1 MTAVAPLSSSHEQ
14 LAALIDRART
24 ASRTFVQLPIQD
36 RIEMLQQMRRNY
48 AEVAEEQ
55 VRAAC
60 EAKGLDFDHPVSG
73 EEWLVGPLG
82 IIRALRLLEQSLRD
96 IQATGAPR
104 IPGMRTLED
113 GRLAV
118 RVFPTD
124 GLDGFL
130 LAKHEAEAYLQPGI
144 RAANLKDHLA
154 TFYRKPHGG
163 RVCVVLGAGN
173 VNSIPALDSFHKL
186 FNEGTVCILKMNPVN
201 AYLGP
206 IFERAFRPLVEK
218 GFLSIVYGGAEEGTF
233 LVNHPSVDEVHITGS
248 DKTHDLIGWG
258 PPGPEREARKQ
269 RNEPL
274 LKKTITSELGNISPV
289 VVVPGPYSS
298 GELTYQAGNI
308 AGMVVNNASFNCTA
322 AKMLVMAKGW
332 AQRQAVLDA
341 VAEQIARGEVRKAYY
356 PGAED
361 RWKKFTDGR
370 NGLRIIGNA
379 KPGQLPYA
387 IIPDV
392 DASATDR
399 LFEEEP
405 WCAVMS
411 ETALEAESVPAFL
424 ERAVAFL
431 NDSLWGTL
439 GANLVVHP
447 KTLADPKNKAAFEKA
462 IRDLRYGSVAVNS
475 WAGAVF
481 GMCSTPWGGH
491 PSSTLENIQSGR
503 GFGHNTYMIE
513 GVEKVVLRAPLKAF
527 PIAPWFPG
535 HRTVHQLGRK
545 LAELE
550 AAPSWLKVPGL
561 AATAMRG

>member
-1 MTAVAPLSSSHEQ
+1 MTAVAPLSASTAD
-14 LAALIDRART
+14 LAAVVERARA
-24 ASRTFVQLPIQD
+24 ASRSFVRLPIAE
-36 RIEMLQQMRRNY
+36 RISLLRQLRRNY

-55 VRAAC
+55 VRRAC
-60 EAKGLDFDHPVSG
+60 EAKGLDFDDPISG

-82 IIRALRLLEQSLRD
+82 IIRSLRLLEQSLRD
-96 IQATGAPR
+96 IERSGVPR
-104 IPGMRTLED
+104 VPGVRSLED

-144 RAANLKDHLA
+144 TADNLKDHLA
-154 TFYRKPHGG
+154 TFYRNPHGG

-206 IFERAFRPLVEK
+206 IFERAFKPLVDK
-218 GFLSIVYGGAEEGTF
+218 GYLAIVYGGAEEGTF
-233 LVNHPSVDEVHITGS
+233 LVNHPGVDEVHITGS
-248 DKTHDLIGWG
+248 DKTHDLIVWG
-258 PPGPEREARKQ
+258 PPGPERDARKA

-274 LKKTITSELGNISPV
+274 LTRAITSELGNISPV
-289 VVVPGPYSS
+289 LVVPGPYSAP
-298 GELTYQAGNI
+298 ELAYQAGNI

-322 AKMLVMAKGW
+322 AKVLVTAKGW
-332 AQRQAVLDA
+332 EGRQAVLDA
-341 VAEQIARGEVRKAYY
+341 VAHQVARGQVRKAYY
-356 PGAED
+356 PGAEE
-361 RWKKFTDGR
+361 RWKRFTDGR
-370 NGLRIIGNA
+370 NGLRVIGNA
-379 KPGQLPYA
+379 AAGQLPYA

-392 DASATDR
+392 DAGAPDR

-405 WCAVMS
+405 WCSVMS
-411 ETALEAESVPAFL
+411 ETALEAESVPAYL
-424 ERAVAFL
+424 ERAVSFL
-431 NDSLWGTL
+431 NERLWGTL

-475 WAGAVF
+475 WAGAIF

-491 PSSTLENIQSGR
+491 PSSTLSDIQSGR
-503 GFGHNTYMIE
+503 GFGHNTYMID

-527 PIAPWFPG
+527 PVAPWFPG
-535 HRTVHQLGRK
+535 HRTVHQLAKK
-545 LAELE
+545 LTALE
-550 AAPSWLKVPGL
+550 ADPSWLKVPGI
-561 AATAMRG
+561 ASTAMRG